1 MFRPDLGKYKRKLSG
16 IKFSKIENELVETFS
31 RIFNEFVKI
40 QNLVFFKK
48 QTFIGQK
55 MKVY

>member
-1 MFRPDLGKYKRKLSG
+1 MFRPDLGKYKQKLFG

-31 RIFNEFVKI
+31 RIFSEFVKI

-55 MKVY
+55 MTVY